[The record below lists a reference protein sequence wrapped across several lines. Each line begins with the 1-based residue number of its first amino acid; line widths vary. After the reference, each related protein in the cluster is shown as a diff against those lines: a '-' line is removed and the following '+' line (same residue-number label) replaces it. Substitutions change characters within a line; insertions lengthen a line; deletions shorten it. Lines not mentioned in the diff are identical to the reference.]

1 MPDMLFIMLLAV
13 LLFGPKKLPEI
24 ARHIARFKNAR
35 DNLKSQL
42 ETEFS
47 KLEVETRNIMP
58 SGAEDLRNAFE
69 PLTNLRQQ
77 FDNVMTSSF
86 EVEDKPK
93 PLPDVLPAAEKSA
106 PAAQPKDDMTAVSP
120 VTFPAASS
128 EPVPHE
134 SAVDNHKSLDI

>member
-93 PLPDVLPAAEKSA
+93 PLPDVPQ
-106 PAAQPKDDMTAVSP
+106 QPKSRPRPRNPKT
-120 VTFPAASS
+120 T
-128 EPVPHE
+128 
-134 SAVDNHKSLDI
+134 